1 MLVDSHCHLNM
12 EEFNED
18 LDIVIQN
25 AIKAGVKYM
34 QTICV
39 RLEDLP
45 SIIAITEKYPNVFAS
60 VGVHPHDT
68 DEVTEQPA
76 KDLAQT
82 LINLSL
88 HPKIIGIGETGLDY
102 YYEHSDRQSQKES
115 FISHIN
121 ASQET
126 QLPVIIHTREADD
139 DTLQIIRSEMRNK
152 PFPALIH
159 CFSSSQKLAFECI
172 DMGLYISLS
181 GIITFKTAV
190 SIRDIVQSLPIER
203 LLVET
208 DSPYLAPIPMRGKR
222 CEPSYTRH
230 VAEKLAE
237 IKDLSIKE
245 IEDITTANFFKL
257 FTKALA

>member
-12 EEFNED
+12 KEFHED
-18 LDIVIQN
+18 LDTVIQN
-25 AIKAGVKYM
+25 AVKAGVKYM

-39 RLEDLP
+39 KLEDLP
-45 SIIAITEKYPNVFAS
+45 SILAIAEKYPNVFAS
-60 VGVHPHDT
+60 VGVHPHDA
-68 DEVTEQPA
+68 DVTTPQHHEN
-76 KDLAQT
+76 LAQT
-82 LINLSL
+82 LINLST

-102 YYEHSDRQSQKES
+102 YYEHSDRSSQKES
-115 FISHIN
+115 FIAHIN
-121 ASQET
+121 AAQET

-139 DTLQIIRSEMRNK
+139 DTLDIVRSEMKSK

-159 CFSSSQKLAFECI
+159 CFSSTERLALECV

-181 GIITFKTAV
+181 GIITFKTAD
-190 SIRDIVQSLPIER
+190 SIRDAVRNVPIER

-208 DSPYLAPIPMRGKR
+208 DSPYLAPVPMRGKR

-245 IEDITTANFFKL
+245 VEDQTTANFFRL
-257 FTKALA
+257 FTKAVA